1 GDSRRAGV
9 DVLERPGRPGP
20 VDRRPALYVDDGGG
34 PEVAPA
40 ELFLARPDK
49 LDGTAGGQGQPG
61 SFERRA
67 GSVLTAEAAACGRY
81 DNPHP
86 RLLDFELL
94 GKLAPDSKR
103 GLRPRQHGE
112 PVLAPVGHHGPRFE
126 RRMGDVRGRVRLG
139 EPDGR
144 LAERRVEVTDL
155 VMNRARPALIH
166 LDRVGPQVLD
176 QRTLAWLQLDIP
188 LSHDRRN

>member
-86 RLLDFELL
+86 RLDR
-94 GKLAPDSKR
+94 KST
-103 GLRPRQHGE
+103 
-112 PVLAPVGHHGPRFE
+112 
-126 RRMGDVRGRVRLG
+126 RL
-139 EPDGR
+139 
-144 LAERRVEVTDL
+144 
-155 VMNRARPALIH
+155 NS
-166 LDRVGPQVLD
+166 
-176 QRTLAWLQLDIP
+176 
-188 LSHDRRN
+188 SH